1 MEWVIN
7 WIDLAQDRDKW
18 RAFVNAL
25 MKIRVQQ
32 MWGISCLLAF
42 QEGLC
47 CVELVSYTTVSVPE
61 TYLVMESFWAS
72 NTHGPQKGQE
82 NTIAKFGKRNLITY
96 RKTDTVCSIIRMILF
111 NCFVVVCIIGKVI
124 P

>member
-25 MKIRVQQ
+25 MKILLQQ
-32 MWGISCLLAF
+32 MWGIPCLLAF

-47 CVELVSYTTVSVPE
+47 CVEFVSYTTVSVPE
-61 TYLVMESFWAS
+61 TYLVMESFWA
-72 NTHGPQKGQE
+72 
-82 NTIAKFGKRNLITY
+82 
-96 RKTDTVCSIIRMILF
+96 
-111 NCFVVVCIIGKVI
+111 
-124 P
+124 